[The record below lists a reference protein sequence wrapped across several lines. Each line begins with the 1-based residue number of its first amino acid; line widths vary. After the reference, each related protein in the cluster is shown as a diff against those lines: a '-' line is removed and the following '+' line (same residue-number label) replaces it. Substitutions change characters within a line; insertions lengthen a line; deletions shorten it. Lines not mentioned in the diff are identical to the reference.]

1 MQFMMKWEV
10 DFEIGGDKAPILC
23 DVRLGAAFDDQPTAC
38 FLGRSSEPPVRGI
51 ESGRTDTMGIGLLG
65 SCYEKHKLF

>member
-23 DVRLGAAFDDQPTAC
+23 DVRLGAALDDQPTAG
-38 FLGRSSEPPVRGI
+38 FLGSSELPLRSI
-51 ESGRTDTMGIGLLG
+51 ESDHTGFGYGELLDG
-65 SCYEKHKLF
+65 HRFKLF

>member
-38 FLGRSSEPPVRGI
+38 FLGRREPPVRGI
-51 ESGRTDTMGIGLLG
+51 ESGRTGIGCGGLLNG
-65 SCYEKHKLF
+65 HSGKLKLF